1 MSTAGAEFP
10 YGDEDCSRVTDVSYP
25 MFHSSSVPGRGTDM
39 MSWAETQA
47 GPVTVTVADR
57 GALLADL
64 SQRFEMREGFTVA
77 TINLDHVVK
86 LSRDRAFREAYGAH
100 SHVTAD
106 GNPIVWLSHL
116 AGQREVALV
125 PGSEAIEPVARLA
138 AEKGVPV
145 AFFGAT
151 DASLKAA
158 AEAMRAKIPGMEIV
172 LTLAPP
178 MGFDPAG
185 PAADDAIAALKASG
199 ARLVFLALGAP
210 KQEIFAARAAE
221 ALPEAGFLSIGAGLD
236 FISGA
241 QVRAPK
247 WVRAIAAEWL
257 WRMLSNP
264 GRLAGRYAAC
274 ISILPGLTWQ
284 ALKARRRA

>member
-1 MSTAGAEFP
+1 
-10 YGDEDCSRVTDVSYP
+10 
-25 MFHSSSVPGRGTDM
+25 M
-39 MSWAETQA
+39 MIWSESATGQDRI
-47 GPVTVTVADR
+47 TVTVPDR
-57 GALLADL
+57 DALLSDL
-64 SQRFEMREGFTVA
+64 GQRFDSAQGFSVA

-86 LSRDRAFREAYGAH
+86 LARDPQFRTAYAAH
-100 SHVTAD
+100 SHITAD

-116 AGQREVALV
+116 AGQGDVALV
-125 PGSEAIEPVARLA
+125 PGSEIIDPVARLA

-151 DASLKAA
+151 DASLEAA
-158 AEAMRAKIPGMEIV
+158 ATAMRDQIPGINIV

-185 PAADDAIAALKASG
+185 AMADDAIRQIGARG

-210 KQEIFAARAAE
+210 KQEIFAARAAATLTE
-221 ALPEAGFLSIGAGLD
+221 TGFLSIGAGLD

-247 WVRAIAAEWL
+247 WVRALAAEWL

-264 GRLAGRYAAC
+264 KRLAARYGAC
-274 ISILPGLTWQ
+274 ILALPGLTVR
-284 ALKARRRA
+284 ALTARRRAT

>member
-1 MSTAGAEFP
+1 MMIWSTSATG
-10 YGDEDCSRVTDVSYP
+10 GDI
-25 MFHSSSVPGRGTDM
+25 
-39 MSWAETQA
+39 
-47 GPVTVTVADR
+47 TVTVPDKA
-57 GALLADL
+57 ALLADIGA
-64 SQRFEMREGFTVA
+64 RFEARRGFSVA

-86 LSRDRAFREAYGAH
+86 LASDETFRTAYAAH
-100 SHVTAD
+100 SHITAD
-106 GNPIVWLSHL
+106 GNPIVWLARL
-116 AGQREVALV
+116 AGQSDVALV
-125 PGSEAIEPVARLA
+125 PGSEAIDPVARLA

-151 DASLKAA
+151 DASLEAA
-158 AEAMRAKIPGMEIV
+158 ADAMRAQIPGINIV

-185 PAADDAIAALKASG
+185 AMADDAIARIKESG

-210 KQEIFAARAAE
+210 KQEVFAARAQE
-221 ALPEAGFLSIGAGLD
+221 TLSETGFLSIGAGLD

-257 WRMLSNP
+257 WRMLSSP
-264 GRLAGRYAAC
+264 RRLAARYGAC
-274 ISILPGLTWQ
+274 ILALPGLTLR
-284 ALKARRRA
+284 ALRARLRRSPV

>member
-1 MSTAGAEFP
+1 
-10 YGDEDCSRVTDVSYP
+10 
-25 MFHSSSVPGRGTDM
+25 M
-39 MSWAETQA
+39 MIWSETESGQA
-47 GPVTVTVADR
+47 VTVTVPDKA
-57 GALLADL
+57 ALLADVG
-64 SQRFEMREGFTVA
+64 RHFDVKKGFSVA

-86 LSRDRAFREAYGAH
+86 LARDPRFRNAYAAH
-100 SHVTAD
+100 SHITAD

-116 AGQREVALV
+116 AGQGDVALV
-125 PGSEAIEPVARLA
+125 PGSEIIDPVARLA

-151 DASLKAA
+151 DASLEAA
-158 AEAMRAKIPGMEIV
+158 ADAMRSQIPGIDIV

-185 PAADDAIAALKASG
+185 DMADDAIRQIGESG

-221 ALPEAGFLSIGAGLD
+221 TLTETGFLSIGAGLD

-247 WVRAIAAEWL
+247 WVRALAAEWL

-264 GRLAGRYAAC
+264 KRLAARYGAC
-274 ISILPGLTWQ
+274 ILALPGLTLK
-284 ALKARRRA
+284 ALAARRRAA